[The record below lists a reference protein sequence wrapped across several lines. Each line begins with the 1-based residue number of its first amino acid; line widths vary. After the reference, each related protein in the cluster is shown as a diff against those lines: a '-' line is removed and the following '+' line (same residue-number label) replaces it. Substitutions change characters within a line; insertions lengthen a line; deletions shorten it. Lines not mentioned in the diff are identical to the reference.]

1 MGQADPSALTG
12 ADILVVD
19 ADQSTLRQL
28 AAILGAH
35 GCAVRLAV
43 SGQAALEAVAHATPD
58 LALVAL
64 ELPDIGGNAVCAQLK
79 RDPHTCDV
87 PVIALGSRHATADAV
102 RAFAA
107 GAVDV
112 IARPCAAEE
121 VLARVRVHLSVQAL
135 QRQLRGHVEQLEREV
150 VERRQVEEAL
160 RHREELLR
168 SVSDSLPRGY
178 IYQIE
183 VSPEGGQRYLYA
195 SGGIRETTEVAPE
208 DAYRD
213 ASLVLGQLLPED
225 RARLAA
231 MTAAVTRDRPYFEF
245 EGRARGPSGRIRWM
259 YVRSTPRFL
268 DDGRT
273 VFSGIALDVTARKQ
287 VEEILRQRVDELEAL
302 NLIAQGLTRW
312 TDVAEGITAAGPAIR
327 ALFDAA
333 IVSVWACEP
342 AAHVLRR
349 LVTVCDE
356 GAARPADLLHAG
368 VVAGAPVKVA
378 ALAPDDPLV
387 GAVDAFAGTARS
399 VMLVTLFA
407 RAEPVGLLSIVGA
420 RPEQIYLPS
429 DVVIAQTLGGLLAS
443 AVENARL
450 FAQAQLVAAEQERRR
465 LARELHDSVSQA
477 LYAANRAAEA
487 IPVIW
492 ELDPDEGRERLAE
505 LRRFTHSALAE
516 MQALLVELHPRALAE
531 RPLHKSL
538 GLLADAL
545 EAKGGLAVMADL
557 QPVPLLAP
565 DVQVMLYRIAQE
577 ALTNVGKHARA
588 SAAGLRIAA
597 LPPPCDGQPWQGRI
611 TLVVE
616 DDGRGFPAEA
626 AAAGRMGLVSM
637 RERAADIGAELTL
650 SSRPGAGTRVTVCW
664 NGASTEK

>member
-1 MGQADPSALTG
+1 MGQADPSALGG
-12 ADILVVD
+12 ADVLVAD
-19 ADQSTLRQL
+19 ADHGTLRQL
-28 AAILGAH
+28 ATILGAH
-35 GCAVRLAV
+35 GCAVRLAA
-43 SGQAALEAVAHATPD
+43 SGQAVLEAAAQAPPD
-58 LALVAL
+58 LAIVAAD
-64 ELPDIGGNAVCAQLK
+64 LPDIGGNAVCARLK
-79 RDPHTCDV
+79 GDAHTSGV
-87 PVIALGSRHATADAV
+87 PVIVLGSRHADAV

-112 IARPCAAEE
+112 IARPFAAEE

-135 QRQLRGHVEQLEREV
+135 ERQLRGHVEQLEREV
-150 VERRQVEEAL
+150 AERRQVEEAL

-168 SVSDSLPRGY
+168 SLSDSLPRGY
-178 IYQIE
+178 VYQIE
-183 VSPEGGQRYLYA
+183 VSPEGGQRFLYA
-195 SGGIRETTEVAPE
+195 SGGIRETTGVAPE
-208 DAYRD
+208 EAYRD
-213 ASLVLGQLLPED
+213 ASLVLGQLFPED

-231 MTAAVTRDRPYFEF
+231 TTAAVTRDTPYFEF
-245 EGRARGPSGRIRWM
+245 EGRARSPGGTTRWM
-259 YVRSTPRFL
+259 YVRSTPHFL

-287 VEEILRQRVDELEAL
+287 AEESLRQRVDELEAL
-302 NLIAQGLTRW
+302 NLIAQGLTKW
-312 TDVAEGITAAGPAIR
+312 SDVAEGIAAVGPAIR
-327 ALFDAA
+327 ALFDAS
-333 IVSVWACEP
+333 IVSVWTCEP

-349 LVTVCDE
+349 LVTICDQ
-356 GAARPADLLHAG
+356 GAARPDDLLHTG
-368 VVAGAPVKVA
+368 EEIVAGAPVKVA
-378 ALAPDDPLV
+378 ALAPHDPLV
-387 GAVDAFAGTARS
+387 GAVNARPGPTCTA
-399 VMLVTLFA
+399 LIVTLFA
-407 RAEPVGLLSIVGA
+407 RGEPVGLLCIVGA

-429 DVVIAQTLGGLLAS
+429 DVVLAQTLGGLLAS

-477 LYAANRAAEA
+477 LYAANRAAQA

-531 RPLHKSL
+531 RPLHTSL

-545 EAKGGLAVMADL
+545 EAKGGLAVVADL

-588 SAAGLRIAA
+588 STVSLRIAA
-597 LPPPCDGQPWQGRI
+597 LPPPREAQPWRGAI

-616 DDGRGFPAEA
+616 DDGRGLPEA
-626 AAAGRMGLVSM
+626 ADDNGRMGLVSM

-650 SSRPGAGTRVTVCW
+650 SSRPGAGTRVAVW
-664 NGASTEK
+664 WRGASAEK